1 MRERGRRREAEN
13 EGGRLW
19 PRAPREGGSLWPR
32 ARRLVSGCPRS
43 QNVKGAHSSLCPR
56 DVCVWCDRFIVWLAE
71 GTRARLVLRSRR
83 R

>member
-1 MRERGRRREAEN
+1 MAAGAPRGRGAY
-13 EGGRLW
+13 GQ
-19 PRAPREGGSLWPR
+19 R

-43 QNVKGAHSSLCPR
+43 QKVKGAHSSLCPR

-71 GTRARLVLRSRR
+71 GTRARRVLRSRR